1 MSNRLTAEI
10 IKNIIREEK
19 KKLKDEGLISSD
31 TVEDVWSGGD
41 NLVSKIDYVK
51 KLDIKERKLRK
62 KAEVYKKLRVK
73 LENSIKENR

>member
-31 TVEDVWSGGD
+31 TVEDAWSGGD